1 MPVSRNSR
9 SSRPSKRLF
18 WCWDTAA
25 LAATAAALAGGAI
38 GFVLRGGY
46 TLYYG
51 DALAHLNIAR
61 RLTDSRTP
69 GFNQIGTV
77 WLPLP
82 HLAMA
87 PFAARD
93 DLWRSGLAGAIPCGL
108 AFVLAMVFLALSVK
122 AITES
127 RAAAFAAAL
136 VFAANPN
143 VLYLQSI
150 PMTEMMF
157 AGWLAVT
164 LFFCCA
170 FQRQPSPGY
179 AAAAGLCAT
188 AGSMTRYEGWFLLPF
203 AAIFVVTAGGKR
215 RWLAAGLFA
224 VFAASGPLL
233 WLFHNWWYFG
243 DALEFYR
250 GPYSPKAIQGAAS
263 YPGQNDWRQAWVQYS
278 AAVRWFAGQPLL
290 WTAGIGALLHLTA
303 FRAWPR
309 SWRPVVMLALPPAFY
324 LWSLHSGATP
334 IFVPDLWPNSY
345 YNTRY
350 AITAMP
356 LLAVAAALGVARLP
370 LRVQTAAAVVA
381 VSVAAAPW
389 LLHPS
394 TETWIAWKESQVNSE
409 TRRKWTAE
417 TAKFLREHYRP
428 GSGVFTTFGDITGV
442 FLQAGI
448 PLRETL
454 TWDNNPHW
462 QAAIQRP
469 DLFLREEW
477 AVTLAGGPVQSCLLK
492 AALNGP
498 RYTLR
503 KRILSKDAPA
513 VEIYQRESTK
523 GIREHPLYES
533 PRRAQ

>member
-1 MPVSRNSR
+1 M
-9 SSRPSKRLF
+9 
-18 WCWDTAA
+18 AA
-25 LAATAAALAGGAI
+25 LLSGSAAW
-38 GFVLRGGY
+38 FFHRGGY
-46 TLYYG
+46 TLSYG

-82 HLAMA
+82 HLVMA

-108 AFVLAMVFLALSVK
+108 AFVLAAVFLGLSVK

-127 RAAAFAAAL
+127 RAAAVAAAL
-136 VFAANPN
+136 LFAANPN

-150 PMTEMMF
+150 PMTEALF
-157 AGWLAVT
+157 AACLATT

-170 FQRQPSPGY
+170 FQRQPSLGY
-179 AAAAGLCAT
+179 AAAAGVCAT
-188 AGSMTRYEGWFLLPF
+188 AGAMTRYEGWFLLPF
-203 AAIFVVTAGGKR
+203 AGIYFLIAGGKR
-215 RWLAAGLFA
+215 RWLAASLFA
-224 VFAASGPLL
+224 AFALSGPLL

-243 DALEFYR
+243 DALEFYH
-250 GPYSPKAIQGAAS
+250 GPYSPKAIQGAAR
-263 YPGQNDWRQAWVQYS
+263 YPGQSDWRQAWVQYS
-278 AAVRWFAGQPLL
+278 AAVRWFAGRPLL
-290 WTAGIGALLHLTA
+290 WVAGVGAVLHLTA
-303 FRAWPR
+303 FRTWAR
-309 SWRPVVMLALPPAFY
+309 SWWPVVLLALPPVFY

-356 LLAVAAALGVARLP
+356 LVALAAALGIARLP
-370 LRVQTAAAVVA
+370 LRAQRAAALLA
-381 VSVAAAPW
+381 VGAAMAPW

-394 TETWIAWKESQVNSE
+394 PEAWIAWKESQVNSE
-409 TRRKWTAE
+409 TRRRWTSAAAE
-417 TAKFLREHYRP
+417 FLRANYRP
-428 GSGVFTTFGDITGV
+428 GGGVFTTFGDVTGV
-442 FLQAGI
+442 FLEAGI

-462 QAAIQRP
+462 QAAVHRP
-469 DLFLREEW
+469 DLFLWEEW
-477 AVTLAGGPVQSCLLK
+477 AVALAGGPVQSCVLK

-503 KRILSKDAPA
+503 KRILSKGAPA
-513 VEIYQRESTK
+513 VEIYRRESAK
-523 GIREHPLYES
+523 GIREDPVYQG
-533 PRRAQ
+533 PRRDE